1 MLVIYLVG
9 LFAGGLLL
17 VLSFASG
24 EEDDAVSED
33 GSADVEA
40 EAEAEG
46 ETASDQGSI
55 ASMTLAVL
63 PIASLRFWTF
73 FLAFGGL
80 AGILLTWVSALAPA
94 AVAVV
99 AASIGYASGLG
110 VTMIVRLLGRSQVSS
125 TLKRTECIG
134 IGGTVLL
141 PIARGSLGRI
151 RVRLE
156 NQLLDFDAETDDEA
170 QLGVSEPVVVYDV
183 RDDGVVLVT
192 STRKEMN
199 T

>member
-1 MLVIYLVG
+1 MQINKVR
-9 LFAGGLLL
+9 FA
-17 VLSFASG
+17 VNIQF
-24 EEDDAVSED
+24 
-33 GSADVEA
+33 
-40 EAEAEG
+40 
-46 ETASDQGSI
+46 
-55 ASMTLAVL
+55 
-63 PIASLRFWTF
+63 
-73 FLAFGGL
+73 
-80 AGILLTWVSALAPA
+80 
-94 AVAVV
+94 
-99 AASIGYASGLG
+99 
-110 VTMIVRLLGRSQVSS
+110 
-125 TLKRTECIG
+125 TECIG